1 MLKSPLTFV
10 LKENCHFISSCLS
23 KCKKGNTLTIFLFN
37 TDNTFNVYF
46 IIFIPPHILGLLLI
60 ILLHE
65 LFLDEFDD
73 EGGQYMAEDVLD

>member
-1 MLKSPLTFV
+1 M
-10 LKENCHFISSCLS
+10 
-23 KCKKGNTLTIFLFN
+23 FLIN
-37 TDNTFNVYF
+37 TDNTFKFYF

-73 EGGQYMAEDVLD
+73 EGGQYMAEDDLDWLEFEPLLEYPQLELLEYPQFEPVE